1 MDFISLH
8 DAVMVLGPPRN
19 RCIYIEVNRST
30 PTNLHQKWNEN
41 EMVLQQQGVN
51 FYAITT
57 LMFFFLLFSNN
68 FANYIHSPSSI
79 LLAILWVML
88 IIPIKS
94 TLIPDCNTTICRK
107 VQGGYFIYIYIY
119 GLMQGCVNL
128 SVLWVRSYYSE
139 QKSWWSL
146 PLTTFSISLFLSLS
160 LSCST
165 VAFPSDGND
174 WQRDKPPS
182 YTWPAYWSCS
192 LRKREMRVQAAMTKK
207 KMSKGKR
214 GSDFMEHWSKTGWQ
228 ILSGESTGWPEP
240 H

>member
-68 FANYIHSPSSI
+68 FANYIHF
-79 LLAILWVML
+79 ML

-107 VQGGYFIYIYIY
+107 VQGGYFIYIYIWTY
-119 GLMQGCVNL
+119 ARLCKPVCPL
-128 SVLWVRSYYSE
+128 SQVILLWAEVLVIAPTHYILY
-139 QKSWWSL
+139 
-146 PLTTFSISLFLSLS
+146 LSLS
-160 LSCST
+160 LSLTQLQHCS
-165 VAFPSDGND
+165 FPLR
-174 WQRDKPPS
+174 WQWLT
-182 YTWPAYWSCS
+182 TW
-192 LRKREMRVQAAMTKK
+192 
-207 KMSKGKR
+207 
-214 GSDFMEHWSKTGWQ
+214 
-228 ILSGESTGWPEP
+228 
-240 H
+240 